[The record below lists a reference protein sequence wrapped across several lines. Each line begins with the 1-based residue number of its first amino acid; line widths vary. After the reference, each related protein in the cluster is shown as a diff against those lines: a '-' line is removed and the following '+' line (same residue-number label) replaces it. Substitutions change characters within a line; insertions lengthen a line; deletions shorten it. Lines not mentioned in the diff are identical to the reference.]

1 MFPVKLV
8 RYKKQTCFPTTSQL
22 LLATTHAVAMA
33 PGRKLRVRSKEAVR
47 DADDGGEVVE
57 HTPPNMPSEKIV
69 PPTMLSEVEAR
80 QYIRNNT
87 PLEPGVTLPEGWVTN
102 IFNVPVAPCLSRQDR
117 RDYIA
122 LCRSAM
128 PWEERLNPK

>member
-1 MFPVKLV
+1 M
-8 RYKKQTCFPTTSQL
+8 
-22 LLATTHAVAMA
+22 
-33 PGRKLRVRSKEAVR
+33 R

-57 HTPPNMPSEKIV
+57 HVPPNMPSEKTV
-69 PPTMLSEVEAR
+69 PLTMLSEVEAR

-87 PLEPGVTLPEGWVTN
+87 LLESGVTLPEGCVTN
-102 IFNVPVAPCLSRQDR
+102 IVNMPVAPRLSRQDR

-128 PWEERLNPK
+128 SWEERLNPK

>member
-1 MFPVKLV
+1 M
-8 RYKKQTCFPTTSQL
+8 
-22 LLATTHAVAMA
+22 
-33 PGRKLRVRSKEAVR
+33 R

-57 HTPPNMPSEKIV
+57 HAPPNMPLEKIV

-102 IFNVPVAPCLSRQDR
+102 IVNVPVAPRLSGQDR

-122 LCRSAM
+122 MCRSAM
-128 PWEERLNPK
+128 SREEQLDPKYYTLAPY